1 MKKTKNSSRKLSS
14 LLLLSTF
21 LFSACAA
28 RAQYTDTSS
37 ADAEI
42 QKLLNE
48 NKIPAL
54 GIGVI
59 KGGKLTVVRVFGEL
73 KKGESAPFDTIFN
86 VASLT
91 KPVVA
96 IVVLKLASAGKLN
109 LDEPLDK
116 YWIDPD
122 IKTDARHKKLTARL
136 VLSHQTGFA
145 NWRWLN
151 ESKKLEFAFEPGTK
165 YQYSGEGFEYL
176 RKALEN
182 KFKKPL
188 EQLADE
194 LIFKPLEMRDTRFF
208 WDAGMNEARF
218 AIGYDAKGNPYKIN
232 KNTKAN
238 AADDLL
244 TTIEDYGKFLAS
256 VMNGDGLSKEIFA
269 EMTRRQVK
277 TEENKYFGLGWE
289 IYDLGNGEYALSH
302 GGSDEGV
309 QTIVFLLPQSKQGLI
324 IFTNSDNGT
333 NVYLKLIGDY
343 LKDYGKRIIE
353 IEMK

>member
-1 MKKTKNSSRKLSS
+1 MKKIKILRRKLSS
-14 LLLLSTF
+14 LVLLSIF
-21 LFSACAA
+21 LFSVYAA
-28 RAQYTDTSS
+28 HAQNTDAFS
-37 ADAEI
+37 ANTEI
-42 QKLLNE
+42 QKLLDE
-48 NKIPAL
+48 NRIPAL

-59 KGGKLTVVRVFGEL
+59 KGGKLTEVKVFGEL
-73 KKGESAPFDTIFN
+73 KRGETAPFNTIFN

-91 KPVVA
+91 KP
-96 IVVLKLASAGKLN
+96 IVVMTALKLASAGKLN

-122 IKTDARHKKLTARL
+122 IKNDARHKKLTVRL

-151 ESKKLEFAFEPGTK
+151 KSKKLEFAFDPGTK

-218 AIGYDAKGNPYKIN
+218 AVGYDAKGNAYKIY

-244 TTIEDYGKFLAS
+244 TTVEDYGKFLVS

-269 EMTRRQVK
+269 EMTHHQVK
-277 TEENKYFGLGWE
+277 TKENKYFGLGWE
-289 IYDLGNGEYALSH
+289 IYDLGSGEYALSH

-309 QTIVFLLPQSKQGLI
+309 QTIVFLLPKSKQGLI

-343 LKDYGKRIIE
+343 LKNYGKRIIE

>member
-1 MKKTKNSSRKLSS
+1 MAKRKNFLAAGFLCV
-14 LLLLSTF
+14 LLTN
-21 LFSACAA
+21 LFFARPAHAQDAA
-28 RAQYTDTSS
+28 
-37 ADAEI
+37 AEAL
-42 QKLLNE
+42 QKLLID

-54 GIGVI
+54 GLGVI
-59 KGGKLTVVRVFGEL
+59 RGGKLAEIKVYGEL
-73 KKGESAPFDTIFN
+73 KKGETAPFDTIFN

-96 IVVLKLASAGKLN
+96 LVALKLASAGKFD
-109 LDEPLDK
+109 LDEPLAN

-122 IKTDARHKKLTARL
+122 IERDARHKKLTARL

-188 EQLADE
+188 EKLADE
-194 LIFKPLEMRDTRFF
+194 LIFQPLEMRDTRFF
-208 WDAGMNEARF
+208 WDAGMTEARF
-218 AIGYDAKGNPYKIN
+218 AVGGNSAGAPYKIN
-232 KNTKAN
+232 KNTRAN

-244 TTIEDYGKFLAS
+244 TTVEDYGKFLVS
-256 VMNGDGLSKEIFA
+256 VLNGDGLSKEIFA
-269 EMTRRQVK
+269 EMSRHQIK
-277 TEENKYFGLGWE
+277 TKENKYFGLGWE
-289 IYDLGNGEYALSH
+289 IYDLGAGDYALSH

-309 QTIVFLLPQSKQGLI
+309 KTIVFLLPKSRQGLI
-324 IFTNSDNGT
+324 IFTSGDNGAA
-333 NVYLKLIGDY
+333 VYLKLINDY
-343 LKDYGKRIIE
+343 LKDAGKRIID
-353 IEMK
+353 IEMKAN